1 MPQGKRLT
9 IDEFLKRPAAPQPK
23 SVSID
28 EFLTRPVLPPQPQES
43 YYQQLKRNLGM
54 GFEQLGQKVS
64 DVAAAGYEIGSGLL
78 RGDTRP
84 LKETAELAARGAAPI
99 AAAFSNPYFAPQ
111 AYLNTAAEQRQP
123 IAEVERQRAQRR
135 EDAGGVYFR
144 GSAIENAK
152 LAERAAQD
160 PSLLARIERSLP
172 QLLPYI
178 GAAAASGGSAPVLAA
193 TGAVMELN
201 EPQNIPISAALS
213 SLPIPSAKTILRPI
227 LSRIRGAESAAE
239 RIESAA
245 AKATME
251 GTGPAAVQRA
261 STTVTQPVDALQ
273 SAFAK
278 LGTENA
284 DDISAMIFNANRRFN
299 SPKSITPEERA
310 AAIEDFNKV
319 VKLTPDEEHAL
330 AQVLPEY
337 SYNPVN
343 AGYTGAGRYERQ
355 ISDIPNAE
363 PNAQLDA
370 NLRQLEQFFGSEGRA
385 TAPGIAAET
394 GPPAISEA
402 PAMSVGASA
411 ARGPSASVSGPRA
424 DIAAMEVAGQPAV
437 SRPVPPGA
445 MDEAFAMS
453 SRGASQ
459 PIQQPLFDA
468 AAKSKWQDTVLAYYR
483 ANFLTA
489 PLGRAND
496 LGNTVIN
503 QFADAA
509 VRPIAAAVDVVVS
522 KLTGAR
528 SITGPSLRGTARAF
542 GSLRQGLRDA
552 GEVLRTGRQAIESGA
567 DDAIYGSEI
576 RSGLGKAFDVPVNG
590 VFRILGALDA
600 PFRRFGFTRNLYD
613 RAKVVAINEGKYGGY
628 GRNQIEPRTIQL
640 MDRPDIIAAAVRDG
654 EKAVFSDPSK
664 FTSLISSL
672 TRNSPNARLMLGLA
686 QPFMRIPLK
695 ATLKTADFAGLGGV
709 KMVYKIA
716 RGLGRKAGGKKFFS
730 DLEDQRVFSQN
741 VAAGSFA
748 IPAFLLGMELHARG
762 KLEGFF
768 YTSPKDYPNGKT
780 PTSVEIGGTRYN
792 VNRLGGFIAAPL
804 FVGATYDRLRKQDV
818 GKAEAF
824 LRSFTGLLQQAPVVA
839 HYGIIPTTARAVT
852 DPATEIPKQAGNIGM
867 GFIPAS
873 GAVRAFLPSEP
884 KNTKKKRKRGRQ

>member
-227 LSRIRGAESAAE
+227 LSRIRGAVSAAE

-251 GTGPAAVQRA
+251 GTGPAAVQGA

-394 GPPAISEA
+394 GPPVISEA

-411 ARGPSASVSGPRA
+411 ARGPSASVSGPSVSA
-424 DIAAMEVAGQPAV
+424 PMDLSVAIAEAAETVPA
-437 SRPVPPGA
+437 S
-445 MDEAFAMS
+445 
-453 SRGASQ
+453 
-459 PIQQPLFDA
+459 
-468 AAKSKWQDTVLAYYR
+468 
-483 ANFLTA
+483 
-489 PLGRAND
+489 
-496 LGNTVIN
+496 LGNRIKDEL
-503 QFADAA
+503 A
-509 VRPIAAAVDVVVS
+509 
-522 KLTGAR
+522 
-528 SITGPSLRGTARAF
+528 
-542 GSLRQGLRDA
+542 
-552 GEVLRTGRQAIESGA
+552 
-567 DDAIYGSEI
+567 AIYHLPKTLKSSI
-576 RSGLGKAFDVPVNG
+576 DIS
-590 VFRILGALDA
+590 A
-600 PFRRFGFTRNLYD
+600 PFRQGSLLTIPPSQWG
-613 RAKVVAINEGKYGGY
+613 RAARAGVRMFQAFSTKKY
-628 GRNQIEPRTIQL
+628 NQIV
-640 MDRPDIIAAAVRDG
+640 DAIANHVDAPIADEAG
-654 EKAVFSDPSK
+654 LYLATKGGTGLQKAEEAFMSK
-664 FTSLISSL
+664 Y
-672 TRNSPNARLMLGLA
+672 AG
-686 QPFMRIPLK
+686 RIPLVKQSEQAYKTYLDSLRMDTFSKYKRVIDSSGLTPEQAQNAYK
-695 ATLKTADFAGLGGV
+695 AAATWINYATGRGSAGQTIDRAMPALNGLLFSPRYLASRLNVLNPVYYARNAATAEGRVVLKQQMGELLQYAGLVAGTLKLAQAAGADVSLKPDSPDFLKIRAGNWRYDPLAGLQQIMRLTYRLSDDIRRRQG
-709 KMVYKIA
+709 
-716 RGLGRKAGGKKFFS
+716 KAG
-730 DLEDQRVFSQN
+730 DI
-741 VAAGSFA
+741 A
-748 IPAFLLGMELHARG
+748 
-762 KLEGFF
+762 
-768 YTSPKDYPNGKT
+768 TS
-780 PTSVEIGGTRYN
+780 
-792 VNRLGGFIAAPL
+792 
-804 FVGATYDRLRKQDV
+804 
-818 GKAEAF
+818 F
-824 LRSFTGLLQQAPVVA
+824 LRSKLAPAPAVFVDFVKGRTMAGKPFSGGKAVADLVAPIQWVDFVEAYQQEGFGGVAKASPGLVGVGVQN
-839 HYGIIPTTARAVT
+839 Y
-852 DPATEIPKQAGNIGM
+852 
-867 GFIPAS
+867 
-873 GAVRAFLPSEP
+873 EP
-884 KNTKKKRKRGRQ
+884 KPVKRKRGRQ